1 MMLRSDAM
9 VRMMIRVGLVGVLM
23 MGAMTFP
30 AHAQT
35 SAPGNKPAP
44 AEKFNA
50 QNFEDQAKELMQEM
64 QKPDFDIQQF
74 GQKMR
79 DLMQK
84 FQEQT
89 KDMDPAEVDKIRQQ
103 MMEHLQP
110 LIQKSMPT
118 IMQRMQQGMMDN
130 LKKQME
136 CSDEEFAAIR
146 PSLQKVMD
154 NMRALGIGM
163 GRGGRGGGFGGPP
176 RGNNGTPSEIQQATE
191 DLHNALED
199 TNAAPALIKAKLDA
213 LRLAKEKAMQ
223 ELAQSR
229 NNLKSL
235 LTIRQESVLVSNGIL
250 E

>member
-1 MMLRSDAM
+1 MA
-9 VRMMIRVGLVGVLM
+9 RMMISFGLVGVLM
-23 MGAMTFP
+23 MGAMTLP
-30 AHAQT
+30 AQAQT
-35 SAPGNKPAP
+35 SASGNKPAP
-44 AEKFNA
+44 TEKFNA

-163 GRGGRGGGFGGPP
+163 GRGGRGGGYAGPSQA
-176 RGNNGTPSEIQQATE
+176 NGKPSEIQQATE

-199 TNAAPALIKAKLDA
+199 TNAAPAMIKAKLDA
-213 LRLAKEKAMQ
+213 LRLAKEKATQ

-229 NNLKSL
+229 SNLKSL
-235 LTIRQESVLVSNGIL
+235 LTVRQESVLVSNGIL